1 MPAITQMS
9 ISMSISGGR
18 NAWRS
23 VSMHVDISFRKSS
36 IIQLW
41 DIEDII
47 SFGVLQNK
55 KYSLE
60 NRLYSPFAFSHQR
73 NQKKKEK
80 KNDIH
85 NHSCFHAQYMENSLT
100 TVPYAKSYPRN
111 KV

>member
-1 MPAITQMS
+1 MVAEDKEQLKDHLQVIVKPEVMLSAITQMS

-47 SFGVLQNK
+47 SFGVLQSK

-60 NRLYSPFAFSHQR
+60 NRLYSPFAFSHER
-73 NQKKKEK
+73 NQKKRK
-80 KNDIH
+80 KK
-85 NHSCFHAQYMENSLT
+85 M
-100 TVPYAKSYPRN
+100 K
-111 KV
+111 